1 MAAPLVGRVY
11 FGAADAVAVRRW
23 RVDWIGHSCCEDWKD
38 RNTCLDSGLAELS
51 CEVWPKTFGL
61 WYRKWGKS
69 DTRQDRVMLGLEIPK
84 MKNLTV
90 GNLKF
95 TVCLL
100 RWPERQSGFNRNGSC
115 QDCQLETS
123 LRSGHL
129 GWEASLRSPSS
140 HIEASHLNCY
150 LLLRR
155 PPSITPL
162 YN

>member
-1 MAAPLVGRVY
+1 MAAPLLGRVY

-84 MKNLTV
+84 MKNLTI

-100 RWPERQSGFNRNGSC
+100 RWPGRDNQDLIAMVLVKIVNSRQVWEVATLVGRQVWEVPPTFELLSASSKAPFYH
-115 QDCQLETS
+115 S
-123 LRSGHL
+123 LV
-129 GWEASLRSPSS
+129 
-140 HIEASHLNCY
+140 
-150 LLLRR
+150 
-155 PPSITPL
+155 
-162 YN
+162 